1 MCRPVVRRY
10 LIRYTPEMKKND
22 TDKKAIALHK
32 KLGGKIRVQ
41 PTAPVRNRADLSLVY
56 TPGVAAVSMLVAKD
70 PSKAREYTIKGKM
83 VAVISDGSAVL
94 GLGNIG
100 ALGALPVME
109 GKAALFKTFA
119 NVDAFPI
126 VLDTQDTEEIIETV
140 LRIAPAFG
148 GINLED
154 IAAPKCF
161 EIERRISEKL
171 DIPVMH
177 DDQHGTA
184 IVVLA
189 GLINAVKVVKKD
201 LNKCIVVV
209 SGVGAAGVA
218 TIKLVHKFAPNARII
233 AVDSVGIISKDR
245 VDLNSTKKELVEG
258 GVIHTE
264 RGGDLANALMG
275 ADIFLGVSKPGVITA
290 DMIKKMNRDP
300 IIFAMANPTPEI
312 MPSEAKKGGAK
323 VIATGRSDFPN
334 QVNNSLAFPGVF
346 RGALDNG
353 ITKITDDIKLKA
365 AKAIAALVKKPTPEK
380 ILPDMFDKRVAPAV
394 AKAVR

>member
-1 MCRPVVRRY
+1 
-10 LIRYTPEMKKND
+10 MKKND

-41 PTAPVRNRADLSLVY
+41 PAAPVRNRADLSLVY

-264 RGGDLANALMG
+264 RGGDLANALLG